1 MYVPSTAPL
10 SMHKSTKL
18 CTTTTVERCCFDL
31 PTLFAQLV
39 DTVMPNQSADIDTL
53 ARINKLFWISE
64 PMQIYPIICLKSGDV
79 RRMQF
84 AILDRSP
91 REMSQTDRIHP
102 RYFLSRVRVSIR
114 PRTFL
119 YGKKPQ
125 TTVDRPTAVDR
136 RSVAD
141 RQLNLNGRN
150 PFSPRS
156 SVPRAQR
163 ENAAITVQTPCRE
176 HYFFHFYCLR
186 LTRLTL
192 NKS

>member
-1 MYVPSTAPL
+1 MARVSQQLNSYRYV
-10 SMHKSTKL
+10 
-18 CTTTTVERCCFDL
+18 CV
-31 PTLFAQLV
+31 
-39 DTVMPNQSADIDTL
+39 
-53 ARINKLFWISE
+53 
-64 PMQIYPIICLKSGDV
+64 ICLKSVCLSGDV

-114 PRTFL
+114 PRIFL

-125 TTVDRPTAVDR
+125 TTVARSAAVDR

-141 RQLNLNGRN
+141 KQLHLNGRN

-163 ENAAITVQTPCRE
+163 ENVVAECSDHGSNPVQGTI
-176 HYFFHFYCLR
+176 FFHFYCLR
-186 LTRLTL
+186 LTRLTF